1 MKHFVL
7 VIALATFS
15 TSAFAEGA
23 YQDENELR
31 LVRAVSAF
39 VHDQVID
46 GCLSNP
52 NALKVEAELILRR
65 SGIRLSK
72 SDPYY
77 RLQISPIGKE
87 LKSKSGQGLGSCV
100 VAMQFKLWRV
110 AQVPEGHPAL
120 IIAYEN
126 GVFLVGSKSEMQ
138 EDLRTSV
145 SEFVSDLANE
155 ILKAQGN

>member
-1 MKHFVL
+1 MKHLVI
-7 VIALATFS
+7 VIALAAFS
-15 TSAFAEGA
+15 TPAFAEGS
-23 YQDENELR
+23 YQNADEIR
-31 LVRAVSAF
+31 LVRAVWAY

-46 GCLSNP
+46 DCLSNS

-72 SDPYY
+72 SDPFY
-77 RLQISPIGKE
+77 RLQISPFGKE
-87 LKSKSGQGLGSCV
+87 LKSKSGEGLGTCV